1 MAIGTLDN
9 SGAVAAGKIKMFI
22 TDELKL
28 QTLCNFTLSKRL

>member
-1 MAIGTLDN
+1 LLQV
-9 SGAVAAGKIKMFI
+9 SQMFI